1 MTMLQQTS
9 FFPSISTIESSR
21 INTVELFFQPYI
33 FQKYFF
39 TKYGLMV
46 EDDCIS
52 VLKNIKSE
60 TVDTVFADPPFNL
73 NKMYGKK
80 SNDNLENEE
89 YIEWSKSWI
98 REAIRIINPGGSL
111 FIYNLPKWNMLLG
124 SFLYENGMMFRHW
137 IAVNIKLCLPI
148 PKKLYPSH
156 YSLLYFTKG
165 KPKTFH
171 KIRTPIEL
179 CRHCGK
185 EIKDYGG
192 HRNAMNPKGVNLT
205 DVWNDI
211 PPVRHKKF
219 KHEKRVE
226 NQLSTKLLERVI
238 RMSTNK
244 NDLVVDPFG
253 GGGTTFAVCEKLH
266 RRWIGSEIESI
277 EPIQERLQSGLGWH
291 KNDDFVE
298 EDA

>member
-1 MTMLQQTS
+1 
-9 FFPSISTIESSR
+9 
-21 INTVELFFQPYI
+21 
-33 FQKYFF
+33 
-39 TKYGLMV
+39 
-46 EDDCIS
+46 
-52 VLKNIKSE
+52 
-60 TVDTVFADPPFNL
+60 
-73 NKMYGKK
+73 
-80 SNDNLENEE
+80 
-89 YIEWSKSWI
+89 
-98 REAIRIINPGGSL
+98 
-111 FIYNLPKWNMLLG
+111 
-124 SFLYENGMMFRHW
+124 
-137 IAVNIKLCLPI
+137 
-148 PKKLYPSH
+148 
-156 YSLLYFTKG
+156 
-165 KPKTFH
+165 
-171 KIRTPIEL
+171 
-179 CRHCGK
+179 
-185 EIKDYGG
+185 
-192 HRNAMNPKGVNLT
+192 MNPKGVNLT